1 MKTILVSI
9 FAILSTSV
17 FAQNPLQSF
26 ESIIGGEWWL
36 GEESYQTFEWGV
48 GNLSVKGESYFVIN
62 GEHVKV
68 SDGEWFYHPG
78 ENKIRGFFN
87 AKNMPINFFDYE
99 TSFDDKGNMINSIIG
114 FGSMGNGLTFHE
126 TWEFTSENSFIWTL
140 STIGEDGSLTEMM
153 KDTYNRK

>member
-78 ENKIRGFFN
+78 RTKSEVFLMPKICQ
-87 AKNMPINFFDYE
+87 
-99 TSFDDKGNMINSIIG
+99 
-114 FGSMGNGLTFHE
+114 
-126 TWEFTSENSFIWTL
+126 
-140 STIGEDGSLTEMM
+140 
-153 KDTYNRK
+153 